1 VGVSTAV
8 GNGNVTIVFLSFTHA
23 KGPNMGR
30 FVLNTATGASTMY
43 FSVKQQLQYLLTQ
56 RKLPINNTPPTVAN
70 IMRNVAHVDIIT
82 IDPLLA
88 GAAGR
93 GAGGGAGFWVTTAVA
108 IVVVVVAPAM
118 ETPADWKAVVI
129 VVAAKG

>member
-93 GAGGGAGFWVTTAVA
+93 GAGGWRSRVLGDHSCGDSGRGRGASDGNTC
-108 IVVVVVAPAM
+108 
-118 ETPADWKAVVI
+118 
-129 VVAAKG
+129 